1 MSKYNMHA
9 FMALFFYELVRDQI
23 VFIWHEWAT
32 VVVLRGS
39 LFLSAG
45 PCLQHFFDEGEN
57 APYTDQVMSKTELT
71 SGVVL
76 FMYLFIYYLY
86 GLIQD
91 LSSFIATDEFVCS
104 TLYRSHIPHDHIK
117 YWHSLNSTTLKDWE
131 NLFLLLFKISKWRS
145 QPLFLKP
152 YVHL

>member
-76 FMYLFIYYLY
+76 FMYLFIYL
-86 GLIQD
+86 L
-91 LSSFIATDEFVCS
+91 FVRLDS
-104 TLYRSHIPHDHIK
+104 RSELFYRHWWVCMLDFVSIPHDHIK